1 MPDCLSLCCL
11 SGGQEDGGRWAG
23 LTNDVHIEWKMLSA
37 PTQNTLYTDRGAS
50 TLGHTFYGSQV
61 LETLVNVG

>member
-1 MPDCLSLCCL
+1 MDR
-11 SGGQEDGGRWAG
+11 GWREDGGRWAG

-37 PTQNTLYTDRGAS
+37 PTHNTLYTGSGAS
-50 TLGHTFYGSQV
+50 ALGHTFHGTQV